1 MGSYVY
7 SWLKLI
13 VQAHSWSYLN
23 VSTWCRQMTPL
34 MSCQECSRA
43 EDLHPSQDERSQGA
57 LRASQARK
65 SGVWLL
71 ASWNVRTMLD
81 VDRPIETARQ
91 GNVLDAVDERKVDQ
105 IVAELVKYRVDVAGL
120 QEMKWFGSSV
130 YRVAESVVIASGRP
144 VPGAG
149 AVNQRGEGVT
159 IVLSGS
165 AVEAW
170 RSGGNRWRA
179 WSSRIVSA
187 TLKVGSGSRDV
198 LHVVTSYAPP
208 FAASREE
215 KDNFYSSMQE
225 ALTAIPSQECYVLLG
240 DFNARVGS
248 RMVDDDEWWDER
260 SPHGLG
266 ILNEAG
272 RELLSFLSV
281 NEATVCNT
289 VVTWLGSSTKPGAD
303 EALLSQ
309 LSVLA
314 SRSAS
319 L

>member
-1 MGSYVY
+1 M
-7 SWLKLI
+7 
-13 VQAHSWSYLN
+13 A
-23 VSTWCRQMTPL
+23 PL
-34 MSCQECSRA
+34 MSCQECSPA

-57 LRASQARK
+57 LRTSQARR
-65 SGVWLL
+65 SGVWFL

-81 VDRPIETARQ
+81 VDGPIETARQ

-120 QEMKWFGSSV
+120 QETRWFGSGV

-198 LHVVTSYAPP
+198 LHVVSCHAPT
-208 FAASREE
+208 FAANREE
-215 KDNFYSSMQE
+215 KDNFYGFLQE
-225 ALTAIPSQECYVLLG
+225 ELTVIPSQECYVLLG
-240 DFNARVGS
+240 NFNARVGS
-248 RMVDDDEWWDER
+248 RREDDDEWWNER
-260 SPHGLG
+260 GPHGLG
-266 ILNEAG
+266 VLNEAE

-281 NEATVCNT
+281 NGVTVCY
-289 VVTWLGSSTKPGAD
+289 TWFQKKD
-303 EALLSQ
+303 IYKQ
-309 LSVLA
+309 M
-314 SRSAS
+314 
-319 L
+319 